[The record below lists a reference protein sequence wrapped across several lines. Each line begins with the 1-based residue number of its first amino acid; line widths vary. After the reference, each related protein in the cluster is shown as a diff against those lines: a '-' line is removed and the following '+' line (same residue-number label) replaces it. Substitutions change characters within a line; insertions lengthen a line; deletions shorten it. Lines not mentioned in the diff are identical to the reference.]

1 MQKERPYT
9 FIGSHPMAGTE
20 HSGFDA
26 SFEALFEGAKWVIT
40 PFESTPYNAVDKLS
54 SLISLTGAT
63 TVVTDAKSHD
73 RAAALISHMPMI
85 VAQALVKTVKDEQLA
100 KMLAASGFRDMTR
113 LALSN
118 TQMAADMAA
127 MNSQNIS
134 ESIIMLMESVKQL
147 LGDDYSVQ
155 IEALKDIRQNMY
167 NDKGQNISN

>member
-1 MQKERPYT
+1 
-9 FIGSHPMAGTE
+9 
-20 HSGFDA
+20 
-26 SFEALFEGAKWVIT
+26 
-40 PFESTPYNAVDKLS
+40 
-54 SLISLTGAT
+54 
-63 TVVTDAKSHD
+63 
-73 RAAALISHMPMI
+73 
-85 VAQALVKTVKDEQLA
+85 
-100 KMLAASGFRDMTR
+100 MTR

>member
-1 MQKERPYT
+1 
-9 FIGSHPMAGTE
+9 
-20 HSGFDA
+20 
-26 SFEALFEGAKWVIT
+26 
-40 PFESTPYNAVDKLS
+40 
-54 SLISLTGAT
+54 
-63 TVVTDAKSHD
+63 
-73 RAAALISHMPMI
+73 MPMI